1 MRASQWQGT
10 TASLLAKSLN
20 LPRIVQPG
28 FSCDSQER
36 RVFTVRTNSG
46 VSPTIPRSAIQSA
59 LCSQLQP
66 LLDGNTRQS
75 HPQGDWCIDP
85 DPAAPHYADLMRLLN
100 PGSIY
105 LPIPG
110 TSESTIVKVDNSFR
124 LSPLM
129 PLKLLFRQIPIECSG
144 IGFPEAV
151 LEHAGYRVV
160 ASSDRP
166 LRAPPSGSVHI
177 IKYWAGTDK
186 ESRQPDDSIICI
198 HVLPPV
204 DDPHLR
210 HLPPRLILGGGR
222 QDVFTSVERDPLPHV
237 PRHLLA
243 RDAPDAAFLPDHLD
257 FGAFRREPE
266 DMDGVE
272 TAAEQRAATPPDP
285 APAAA
290 PLPPE
295 RPVATSSA
303 QSASG
308 AQAAETLAD
317 QQQLTEDGDGEV
329 FRLPMPPAHLF
340 RANDRVTHG
349 APFIASVSNPA
360 PPPAVAAAAAFLQA
374 SDPSSLPETATAARV
389 STTLFPQ
396 PGPAPSGGRSGL
408 RSSTCPPPSP
418 PQQQHTAFSPPP
430 PPPPQQQKTAPS
442 LSPPPPAQQQKLNHM
457 PHPHP
462 LPPFMIRPP
471 LLGHR
476 RSAPST
482 ADRSSNWRASASPPR
497 PLPPMQR
504 PSSPSSRRCPDYLEP
519 PADPFLANIRE
530 TRRACLAERQASGR
544 RWFGQVQETSLT
556 RRGRGDTSVAGSEE
570 LPKRVRRQPS
580 EWWRISSPPSP
591 SAHPP
596 GKPAQRG
603 PTKARPARSPRPAG
617 RG

>member
-1 MRASQWQGT
+1 MISPNGRRWQNIATGDFEVVLKRLGRQESVESSSRG
-10 TASLLAKSLN
+10 AIRDEMGMLDSRGRMAQPPNIDQVELVHDVFEVN
-20 LPRIVQPG
+20 LPRIIQPG

-46 VSPTIPRSAIQSA
+46 VSSTIPRSAIQSA

-166 LRAPPSGSVHI
+166 LQAPPSGSVHI

-186 ESRQPDDSIICI
+186 ESRHPDDSIICI
-198 HVLPPV
+198 NVLPPV

-222 QDVFTSVERDPLPHV
+222 QDIFTSVERDPLPHV

-290 PLPPE
+290 PPPPE
-295 RPVATSSA
+295 RPVAKSSA

-329 FRLPMPPAHLF
+329 FRLPMPPTHLF
-340 RANDRVTHG
+340 RVTHG
-349 APFIASVSNPA
+349 APFIDSVPNPA
-360 PPPAVAAAAAFLQA
+360 PPPAVAAAAAFMQA

-396 PGPAPSGGRSGL
+396 PGPAPPGGRSGL
-408 RSSTCPPPSP
+408 RPSTR
-418 PQQQHTAFSPPP
+418 P
-430 PPPPQQQKTAPS
+430 PPPPQQQQAAFPPPSPPPPQQQTAPS
-442 LSPPPPAQQQKLNHM
+442 LSPPPPPQLQLNHM

-462 LPPFMIRPP
+462 FPPFATQPP
-471 LLGHR
+471 LFGPR
-476 RSAPST
+476 RSAPTT
-482 ADRSSNWRASASPPR
+482 ADRSSNKAPPCQEVTQVLVHVRELLSKRDIGRALVNRLLPITIPGDCTTRVASHDSA
-497 PLPPMQR
+497 
-504 PSSPSSRRCPDYLEP
+504 
-519 PADPFLANIRE
+519 IG
-530 TRRACLAERQASGR
+530 T
-544 RWFGQVQETSLT
+544 
-556 RRGRGDTSVAGSEE
+556 
-570 LPKRVRRQPS
+570 
-580 EWWRISSPPSP
+580 I
-591 SAHPP
+591 
-596 GKPAQRG
+596 
-603 PTKARPARSPRPAG
+603 
-617 RG
+617 